1 MKVIRVL
8 VQILAALLFSV
19 GALTGAALFI
29 TANWADVEAMLYGFP
44 RYGNRSTFA
53 MQCPLV
59 ITPGE
64 SGVVAFEIENNSD
77 LIVRPTVRFQ
87 VSNPG
92 PFRLISERLDLQP
105 GESRRLEVEVTAD
118 DAVLN
123 RYIFVKMFT
132 YATYPL
138 PPVEQT
144 CGILLLDLPNLT
156 GRQIVQ
162 ISLVIAFLGMPLGLA
177 LWMLS
182 NQPLKGRAL
191 DMTRAMLVLGVAV
204 LLGTLA
210 VWLAWW
216 LPGLVLTAV
225 TILLIGAIL
234 GSLVQNH

>member
-1 MKVIRVL
+1 MKVTRIL
-8 VQILAALLFSV
+8 VQILAASLFFL

-29 TANWADVEAMLYGFP
+29 TTNWADVEAMLYGFP
-44 RYGNRSTFA
+44 RYGNKSTFA

-59 ITPGE
+59 ITPAETGM
-64 SGVVAFEIENNSD
+64 VAFEIENDSD
-77 LIVRPTVRFQ
+77 LLVRPTVRFQ

-92 PFRLISERLDLQP
+92 PFRLISERLELQP
-105 GESRRLEVEVTAD
+105 GESRRLQVEVTAD

-132 YATYPL
+132 FATYPL

-144 CGILLLDLPNLT
+144 CGILLLDLPHLT
-156 GRQIVQ
+156 GRQVVQ
-162 ISLVIAFLGMPLGLA
+162 VSLAVAFLGMPLGLA
-177 LWMLS
+177 LWVLS
-182 NQPLKGRAL
+182 NQPLKGNAL
-191 DMTRAMLVLGVAV
+191 DMTRAMIALGAAV